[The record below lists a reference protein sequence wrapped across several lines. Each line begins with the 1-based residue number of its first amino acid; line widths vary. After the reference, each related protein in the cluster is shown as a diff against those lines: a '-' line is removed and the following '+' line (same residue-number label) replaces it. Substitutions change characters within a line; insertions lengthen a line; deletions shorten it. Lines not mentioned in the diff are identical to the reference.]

1 MTMQLASSKD
11 LGLQHVLENGL
22 ALMRHQPLDDEAR
35 RIQVLDN
42 LIQIFSEADRGSQAL
57 RSQNLLFAVEQR
69 PEFER
74 FALFFHYL
82 EDTFGADL
90 PSRLTEAAAVLI
102 ELRNGPVDDET
113 KRGRAA
119 ELIESLLTALRQ
131 ERALSPLNPPR
142 VYHYG

>member
-1 MTMQLASSKD
+1 MTTQLASSKD

-22 ALMRHQPLDDEAR
+22 ALMRHQPLDEAR
-35 RIQVLDN
+35 RIQVLDS
-42 LIQIFSEADRGSQAL
+42 LIQIFSEADRGAQAL

-82 EDTFGADL
+82 QDTFGANL
-90 PSRLTEAAAVLI
+90 PSRLTETAAVLI
-102 ELRNGPVDDET
+102 ELRVGPVDDET
-113 KRGRAA
+113 KHDRAA
-119 ELIESLLTALRQ
+119 ELIESLLTALQQ

-142 VYHYG
+142 VYHYS